1 MSQPFE
7 IAPGIKR
14 VDDARIVV
22 GVVPEVDELT
32 VGEEDERRAE
42 ALGIGGRLVLG
53 GVGFDGQAFRFDDGE
68 GPAVL
73 AKQHVVRARP
83 AFGSLPLPVSEAPH

>member
-1 MSQPFE
+1 
-7 IAPGIKR
+7 
-14 VDDARIVV
+14 
-22 GVVPEVDELT
+22 
-32 VGEEDERRAE
+32 
-42 ALGIGGRLVLG
+42 VLG